1 MARTSASV
9 LRPCTAAR
17 TRRAR
22 GSSSG
27 RLRTVSIA
35 IIQNL
40 HLPSMTAFYYDAFT
54 HASVT
59 PSASD
64 GRKARKFSRPVTGAL
79 RRSSSLRRPR
89 FGPSQ
94 GDDDVADQGIR
105 LPAADSRHREGDGR
119 RRDGE
124 RSEERREGKEGVSTC
139 RSWW

>member
-22 GSSSG
+22 CTSSG

-35 IIQNL
+35 MIQSQY
-40 HLPSMTAFYYDAFT
+40 LPSMTAFYYDAFT
-54 HASVT
+54 HASAP

-64 GRKARKFSRPVTGAL
+64 GRKARKFVRPVTGAL

-89 FGPSQ
+89 FRPLTQ
-94 GDDDVADQGIR
+94 GDDDVADKGIR
-105 LPAADSRHREGDGR
+105 LPAAASQDRKSGVK
-119 RRDGE
+119 
-124 RSEERREGKEGVSTC
+124 GKSVTV
-139 RSWW
+139 RVDL